1 VHIHFD
7 LAPLVALLTEAI
19 RLLKEIRSTMP
30 VNEQV
35 AASFEALKTSV
46 KQDITAETA
55 QVVEAIRKAVEEG
68 TSGAQAKIAELEALV
83 VTLREQIAAGEDP
96 TETLAMIDAGQAEL
110 RTAVQSIIADVLPDP
125 QTTSRRR

>member
-1 VHIHFD
+1 MAGPS
-7 LAPLVALLTEAI
+7 APILY
-19 RLLKEIRSTMP
+19 P
-30 VNEQV
+30 VMW
-35 AASFEALKTSV
+35 ARDAGASFLRPPAEMRAVMEAAGFRV
-46 KQDITAETA
+46 RAWDDITAETA